1 MCRVPPLALSRCAS
15 VRAARGGGVEV
26 ASHPPRRA
34 FLSFHS
40 CSSPARYSSTQPR
53 QERRRGGGNK
63 DLLPRAGILRQG
75 FRPRARRPR
84 DPFTDLHT
92 LPLCLPPPAVA
103 APELLLPAI
112 RQQSDALSKLS
123 VDVLT
128 ELSSRSQREG
138 VTAAAVAADDSS
150 LQSGSSASTKP
161 APFVV
166 QQPEPSAPITRSDS
180 ERGDASKEEKK
191 PLSQEQEDDPRAAYP
206 TPAPGHEA
214 LPQNED
220 VVDYERDDPGLRES
234 DKVDEVQHSVTT
246 PTTPTPYLLEPAP
259 PPASNPLA
267 PHDAQVQDRQL
278 FPTPAAPRPAAAPA
292 DVNNNKKMIIG
303 LDLDFGSR
311 IGTGIGL
318 GQVQQQS
325 QAQPPLYNNN
335 NNNSAIPTATSTGTQ
350 ELDPDRSGVRL
361 TTMTTIPLRRASSS
375 AVLTSPSPSPLPA
388 TVIPPYQNPIL
399 STNRGA
405 STSFAPFTE
414 LYKPLSNVDGLRRA
428 HQSQSQPQ
436 PQSPAPFQMYFQ
448 PKPRPLMPFSV
459 EPPPQQQPVSPSQH
473 SLQSSSSAPMSYRPF
488 SRVLTTPTTM
498 TTTTD
503 PSPPSSSSHRDMMI
517 MQHGSLAS
525 SASPSLRGRSSLG
538 TVQEEGLSPRPPQNV
553 EQPPDQPPQVR
564 PLLPTTSSSGG
575 VDDPDR
581 HHDRGTKRRW
591 SEADLYARSPI
602 YAHETSLGPP
612 QQQHRAS
619 TTTTTTTTRSPWTF
633 GTGLAGGPM
642 DQPNALDRAIAA
654 GRPLADYSSGF
665 DQGGGEND
673 QDQDRDGALTHQH
686 AERKHEG

>member
-1 MCRVPPLALSRCAS
+1 M
-15 VRAARGGGVEV
+15 
-26 ASHPPRRA
+26 
-34 FLSFHS
+34 
-40 CSSPARYSSTQPR
+40 
-53 QERRRGGGNK
+53 
-63 DLLPRAGILRQG
+63 
-75 FRPRARRPR
+75 
-84 DPFTDLHT
+84 
-92 LPLCLPPPAVA
+92 
-103 APELLLPAI
+103 
-112 RQQSDALSKLS
+112 
-123 VDVLT
+123 
-128 ELSSRSQREG
+128 
-138 VTAAAVAADDSS
+138 
-150 LQSGSSASTKP
+150 
-161 APFVV
+161 V

-180 ERGDASKEEKK
+180 ERGDAGKEKKK
-191 PLSQEQEDDPRAAYP
+191 PLSQEQEDDQRAACP
-206 TPAPGHEA
+206 TPALGTDT

-220 VVDYERDDPGLRES
+220 VVDYGRDDPGLREI
-234 DKVDEVQHSVTT
+234 DKVDEVQRSVTT
-246 PTTPTPYLLEPAP
+246 MTTTTTPYLLEPA

-292 DVNNNKKMIIG
+292 DVNNNKPMMIALG
-303 LDLDFGSR
+303 LDFGYG

-325 QAQPPLYNNN
+325 QAQPPLYIND
-335 NNNSAIPTATSTGTQ
+335 NSAIPIPTATRNGFE
-350 ELDPDRSGVRL
+350 ELDPDRGGVQS
-361 TTMTTIPLRRASSS
+361 TTTTTTIPLRRASSS
-375 AVLTSPSPSPLPA
+375 AVLTSPSPLPA
-388 TVIPPYQNPIL
+388 AVIPPYQNPIL

-414 LYKPLSNVDGLRRA
+414 LYKPLSNVDALRRA

-459 EPPPQQQPVSPSQH
+459 ESPPRQQQQPVSPSQH
-473 SLQSSSSAPMSYRPF
+473 FLQSSSSSSSASTFYRPF
-488 SRVLTTPTTM
+488 SRFLTTTT

-517 MQHGSLAS
+517 MHHGLLAS

-538 TVQEEGLSPRPPQNV
+538 TVQEEGLSLRPPQNV

-564 PLLPTTSSSGG
+564 PLLPTTSSIGG
-575 VDDPDR
+575 INNPDR

-612 QQQHRAS
+612 QQQHCAS
-619 TTTTTTTTRSPWTF
+619 TTTTTTMTTTTTTTTTRSPWTF

-665 DQGGGEND
+665 DQDGGEND
-673 QDQDRDGALTHQH
+673 QGQDRDGVLTHQH
-686 AERKHEG
+686 AERKQEG